1 VTEQDAPGRGRP
13 DANGTQPGPRIP
25 YRELDEA
32 QASTVLSRNGKP
44 LNLFRVLAHHRRLLD
59 RVTRLGGVFLRGIL
73 PPEDRE
79 LVILRSAWS
88 THCDY
93 EFRQHIALSRQLGL
107 DVAQL
112 RSVAAGV
119 VPGTGRQPVLV
130 GVVDELVRDDRLSE
144 PTWEVLNGQYVPDEI
159 LEIIAMVGFYRML
172 AGILNTVG
180 VEVED
185 DLCDSG

>member
-1 VTEQDAPGRGRP
+1 
-13 DANGTQPGPRIP
+13 
-25 YRELDEA
+25 L
-32 QASTVLSRNGKP
+32 
-44 LNLFRVLAHHRRLLD
+44 
-59 RVTRLGGVFLRGIL
+59 
-73 PPEDRE
+73 
-79 LVILRSAWS
+79 
-88 THCDY
+88 
-93 EFRQHIALSRQLGL
+93 
-107 DVAQL
+107 
-112 RSVAAGV
+112 AAGV

-144 PTWEVLNGQYVPDEI
+144 PTWEVLNGQYAPDEI